1 MMMLMKCTY
10 ASTKC
15 NTCYTT
21 SSKILTKSCDD
32 WKYENKICFVFVLL
46 FLLTMILPI
55 AVVESFQLFVN
66 PGVTLIGKTISS
78 RSRRYQSIL
87 SSQPLALM
95 KSTSVLAS
103 TSRAPYAKT
112 LSASTST
119 STLTSTRIS
128 ISTRHSFFWWSPLS
142 LNTSSKINNRRSI
155 KIKVKNDDNDNDN
168 ENDNDSDNVIGR
180 ITSSRT
186 TGNLRLIVKNILY
199 TITIPFPAVLRRKRK
214 RKRKQLKQGNNNNN
228 NNIINHLPLRSA
240 FIAIGVYLSI
250 GIIGYKYILLSSL
263 PITEIIYF
271 CCVCL
276 STVGYG
282 DVIVP
287 ITNSEKVFTIF
298 YAMSGILLWSSAIAT
313 ICTEVIELEKNT
325 ATSLLKDQSKSHI
338 LQFYDKHMPKVV
350 QQQQQQQQQEKE
362 KEKQLQDQQDSQTT
376 AADTETEITKDITS
390 RTNSS
395 IVSENSGHEME
406 TTRATTAAKSSNNKQ
421 LFSSLSSQLQLW
433 KTILFKSLPK
443 PTFVI
448 LSCGY
453 IIGKVEGWN
462 IIDGIYFSFITATTI
477 GLGDIVPV
485 TKLGRMFTIILIP
498 ALLAAAGQIFASITQ
513 ICIRQQ
519 QHKLFEME
527 YNNGLTQNDLSL
539 MDLNHD
545 GKISKDEY
553 VLYMLM
559 EMGIVEISDVNELQ
573 DQFKKFDVTQSGF
586 IESEDL
592 RIMKELRRRRNT
604 TTTTTTISP
613 TYI

>member
-1 MMMLMKCTY
+1 M
-10 ASTKC
+10 
-15 NTCYTT
+15 
-21 SSKILTKSCDD
+21 
-32 WKYENKICFVFVLL
+32 
-46 FLLTMILPI
+46 
-55 AVVESFQLFVN
+55 
-66 PGVTLIGKTISS
+66 
-78 RSRRYQSIL
+78 
-87 SSQPLALM
+87 
-95 KSTSVLAS
+95 
-103 TSRAPYAKT
+103 
-112 LSASTST
+112 
-119 STLTSTRIS
+119 
-128 ISTRHSFFWWSPLS
+128 
-142 LNTSSKINNRRSI
+142 
-155 KIKVKNDDNDNDN
+155 
-168 ENDNDSDNVIGR
+168 
-180 ITSSRT
+180 
-186 TGNLRLIVKNILY
+186 
-199 TITIPFPAVLRRKRK
+199 
-214 RKRKQLKQGNNNNN
+214 
-228 NNIINHLPLRSA
+228 
-240 FIAIGVYLSI
+240 IAIGVYLSI

-263 PITEIIYF
+263 PITDIIYF

-325 ATSLLKDQSKSHI
+325 AT
-338 LQFYDKHMPKVV
+338 
-350 QQQQQQQQQEKE
+350 
-362 KEKQLQDQQDSQTT
+362 
-376 AADTETEITKDITS
+376 
-390 RTNSS
+390 
-395 IVSENSGHEME
+395 GHEME
-406 TTRATTAAKSSNNKQ
+406 TTKATTAAKSSNNKQ
-421 LFSSLSSQLQLW
+421 LFSSFSSQLQLW

-453 IIGKVEGWN
+453 IIGRVEGWN

-485 TKLGRMFTIILIP
+485 TKLGRMFVIILIP

-559 EMGIVEISDVNELQ
+559 EMGIVEISDVNELH

-586 IESEDL
+586 IESADL
-592 RIMKELRRRRNT
+592 
-604 TTTTTTISP
+604 
-613 TYI
+613 